1 MKQPMRL
8 IPLLLCSLSIV
19 SSCAKFTIA
28 DANKF
33 QKGMEPAVAMA
44 LASKGPYK
52 FLSNPAMHLDI
63 QVYKI
68 AMGDYQSDYFVAF
81 KDNKLYYWGF
91 PYEFSRHS
99 DPFINDIWRWAMEE
113 LKK

>member
-1 MKQPMRL
+1 
-8 IPLLLCSLSIV
+8 
-19 SSCAKFTIA
+19 
-28 DANKF
+28 
-33 QKGMEPAVAMA
+33 MA

-68 AMGDYQSDYFVAF
+68 AMGDYQSDYFLAF